1 MEVFEEIQANARAI
15 GFDLTTEEL
24 ASLMQTNNAS
34 PESIEAVS
42 KVFEYLRKKKWE
54 ATVSMYLK
62 TSRLPRKSPRTFEN
76 FDFSQLH
83 GKDVEVLKNLKTLA
97 PLYSHTN
104 LAFIGPP
111 GIGKTHLSQAYGTE
125 CCYRGFKSYFLTF
138 TELNQKLT
146 EARRAGRVGSATN
159 GMVKPACLIIDEV
172 GECVLDRDN
181 TRIFFDVVNRRYNKE
196 GPGSIVFTSNVQP
209 EQWSSFFSDDQSLL
223 CSLDRLFDT
232 AIVCTMKGNSYRGK
246 GRTTLAV
253 EVGETSIKK

>member
-1 MEVFEEIQANARAI
+1 METFTQIQENARAVGI
-15 GFDLTTEEL
+15 DLTAEEL
-24 ASLMQTNNAS
+24 AALMQAQNAS
-34 PESIEAVS
+34 PESIETVAN
-42 KVFEYLRKKKWE
+42 VFAHLREKKRE
-54 ATVSMYLK
+54 ATVSMYLR
-62 TSRLPRKSPRTFEN
+62 TSRLPLKSPRTFEN
-76 FDFSQLH
+76 FDFNQLH
-83 GKDVEVLKNLKTLA
+83 GKDVDVLRNMKTLA
-97 PLYSHTN
+97 PLYAHTN

-111 GIGKTHLSQAYGTE
+111 GIGKTHLAQAYGTE
-125 CCYRGFKSYFLTF
+125 CCQRGLKAYFLTF

-146 EARRAGRVGSATN
+146 EARRAGRTGSAIN

-172 GECVLDRDN
+172 GQCVLDRDN

-209 EQWSSFFSDDQSLL
+209 EQWSGFFSDDQSLL

-253 EVGETSIKK
+253 EAGVTAAK